1 MDTDEEGF
9 DEGFDD
15 GRGALALPAPGGAGA
30 GAEASPWRRRL
41 GVVSGVVVAASA
53 AAGFLAWRASM
64 DAPAV
69 AVALAG
75 IEPAVARER
84 LASAAIRC
92 EIRDGAA
99 WVAQEDVRRALE
111 ACGAPA
117 RQGNPVADALAE
129 ESIFASGESVRARRT
144 AATLRMLESAIAM
157 QPGVE
162 RASVVVGEPVRTAG
176 PGAGAG
182 GAASVTVSMRSG
194 RMSQDLVDAVAML
207 VAGAC
212 PGVRPE
218 SVVIVDAGEGRVR
231 AARDASVRAQ
241 VDAARA
247 RESAAE
253 AVIASL
259 LADLPVADVRVR
271 ESAQGAVVA
280 SVELARDEAL
290 ALAQRAGTG
299 IAEWVAAER
308 ERSQERVAPFVGVHD
323 GCAFALQ
330 VVVAPADAS
339 RAVPSEP
346 ATATS
351 ESARAEAPVGAWSPA
366 AASPVSDERSMPL
379 GPSTAAGGFPFG
391 WLAVLL
397 CGAGVVVTAWWV
409 RARRLAATADAGEWS
424 DAADP
429 VPGEDEPVLESAE
442 LSADVARA
450 VPASAGLLS
459 HWASGGRAVEAA
471 HVVVA
476 LEAASASAVLQAMP
490 VAQVKAIT
498 AALSA
503 LESPAPGEIDAAA
516 RRFAAEL
523 QLALRVHGDPMQEA
537 A

>member
-1 MDTDEEGF
+1 MDTDDEGF
-9 DEGFDD
+9 DDGFDD
-15 GRGALALPAPGGAGA
+15 GRGALALPAPGTDGGDAV
-30 GAEASPWRRRL
+30 ASPWRRRI
-41 GVVSGVVVAASA
+41 GVVAGVVVAASA
-53 AAGFLAWRASM
+53 AAGFLAWRASQ

-75 IEPAVARER
+75 IEPAAARER
-84 LASAAIRC
+84 LAAASIRC
-92 EIRDGAA
+92 EVRDGAA
-99 WVAQEDVRRALE
+99 WVAQADVRRAVA
-111 ACGAPA
+111 ACAAAA
-117 RQGNPVADALAE
+117 RPGNPVADALAD

-231 AARDASVRAQ
+231 AARDAAVRAQ

-259 LADLPVADVRVR
+259 LADLPVSDVRVR

-280 SVELARDEAL
+280 TVELSRDEAMELARG
-290 ALAQRAGTG
+290 AGTG

-330 VVVAPADAS
+330 VVVAPAEVLRAASGESVAAGAESTRPDA
-339 RAVPSEP
+339 PMG
-346 ATATS
+346 
-351 ESARAEAPVGAWSPA
+351 ARAPA
-366 AASPVSDERSMPL
+366 ASAPDERSMPL
-379 GPSTAAGGFPFG
+379 GPSTSAGGFPTL
-391 WLAVLL
+391 WLALLL
-397 CGAGVVVTAWWV
+397 CGAVAAVAAWWM
-409 RARRLAATADAGEWS
+409 RARRHAQAAVAGRWEG
-424 DAADP
+424 DEDP
-429 VPGEDEPVLESAE
+429 VPGADGPALEHSE
-442 LSADVARA
+442 LSADVARE
-450 VPASAGLLS
+450 VEASARLLS
-459 HWASGGRAVEAA
+459 HWASGGRGVEAA

-476 LEAASASAVLQAMP
+476 LDAASASAVLQAMP
-490 VAQVKAIT
+490 VAQVNAVT
-498 AALSA
+498 AALST

-523 QLALRVHGDPMQEA
+523 QLAMRVHGDRMQEA

>member
-1 MDTDEEGF
+1 MDDAEEGF
-9 DEGFDD
+9 DDGFDD
-15 GRGALALPAPGGAGA
+15 GRGALALPAPEGAGD
-30 GAEASPWRRRL
+30 GIVASPWRRRFAVVA
-41 GVVSGVVVAASA
+41 GVACAASA
-53 AAGFLAWRASM
+53 AAGFLAWRSSA
-64 DAPAV
+64 DAPSV

-75 IEPAVARER
+75 IEPEVARER
-84 LASAAIRC
+84 LAAASIRC
-92 EIRDGAA
+92 EVRDGAA
-99 WVAQEDVRRALE
+99 WVSQDDVRRAVD
-111 ACGAPA
+111 ACGTAA
-117 RQGNPVADALAE
+117 RPGNPVADALDG

-176 PGAGAG
+176 PGGVAGS
-182 GAASVTVSMRSG
+182 AASVTVSMRSG
-194 RMSQDLVDAVAML
+194 RMAQDLVDAVAML

-218 SVVIVDAGEGRVR
+218 AVVIVDAGEGRVR
-231 AARDASVRAQ
+231 VARDAAVRAQ

-259 LADLPVADVRVR
+259 LSDLPVADVRVR

-280 SVELARDEAL
+280 TVELARDEAL
-290 ALAQRAGTG
+290 MLARAAGTG
-299 IAEWVAAER
+299 MAEWVAAER
-308 ERSQERVAPFVGVHD
+308 GRTQERIAPFVGVHD

-330 VVVAPADAS
+330 LVVAPADPIRSAMGAP
-339 RAVPSEP
+339 AVTLTESSPAEGPMGTRSAATP
-346 ATATS
+346 AT
-351 ESARAEAPVGAWSPA
+351 
-366 AASPVSDERSMPL
+366 DERSMPL

-397 CGAGVVVTAWWV
+397 CGAGVAGAAWWM
-409 RARRLAATADAGEWS
+409 RARRQAQADGAANWDDAE
-424 DAADP
+424 DP
-429 VPGEDEPVLESAE
+429 VPGVDDSGLEHAE

-450 VPASAGLLS
+450 VPASAQLLS
-459 HWASGGRAVEAA
+459 QWASGGRAVEAA

-476 LEAASASAVLQAMP
+476 LEAAAASAVLQAMP
-490 VAQVKAIT
+490 VTEVKAVT
-498 AALSA
+498 AALST
-503 LESPAPGEIDAAA
+503 LESPAPREIDSAA

-523 QLALRVHGDPMQEA
+523 QLSLRVHGDPLQEA

>member
-1 MDTDEEGF
+1 MNTDEEGF
-9 DEGFDD
+9 DDGFDD
-15 GRGALALPAPGGAGA
+15 GRGALALPAPGGDGEDAV
-30 GAEASPWRRRL
+30 ASPWRRRI
-41 GVVSGVVVAASA
+41 GVVAGVIVAASA
-53 AAGFLAWRASM
+53 AAGFLAWRASQ

-84 LASAAIRC
+84 LAAASIRC
-92 EIRDGAA
+92 EVRDGAA
-99 WVAQEDVRRALE
+99 WVAQADVRRAVD
-111 ACGAPA
+111 ACGTAA
-117 RQGNPVADALAE
+117 RQGNPVADALAD

-231 AARDASVRAQ
+231 AARDAAVRAQ

-259 LADLPVADVRVR
+259 LVDLPVADVRVR

-280 SVELARDEAL
+280 TVELSRDEAMELARG
-290 ALAQRAGTG
+290 AGTG

-330 VVVAPADAS
+330 VVVAPADPI
-339 RAVPSEP
+339 RAVRGESVG
-346 ATATS
+346 TVS
-351 ESARAEAPVGAWSPA
+351 ESVRAEAPMGSRTA
-366 AASPVSDERSMPL
+366 AAAAPDERSMPL
-379 GPSTAAGGFPFG
+379 GPSGSAAGFPFG
-391 WLAVLL
+391 WLAVML
-397 CGAGVVVTAWWV
+397 CGAGVVVAAWWM
-409 RARRLAATADAGEWS
+409 RARRIERAADAGNWD
-424 DAADP
+424 DAEDP
-429 VPGEDEPVLESAE
+429 VPGADGPSIEHAE
-442 LSADVARA
+442 LSADVMREVEAAAR
-450 VPASAGLLS
+450 LLS

-476 LEAASASAVLQAMP
+476 LEAAAASSVLQAMP
-490 VAQVKAIT
+490 VAQVKAVT

>member
-1 MDTDEEGF
+1 MDDAEEGF
-9 DEGFDD
+9 DDGFDD
-15 GRGALALPAPGGAGA
+15 GRGTLALPAPEGDGEGGVV
-30 GAEASPWRRRL
+30 SPWRRRF
-41 GVVSGVVVAASA
+41 GVVAGVAVAASA
-53 AAGFLAWRASM
+53 AAGILAWRASA
-64 DAPAV
+64 DVPEV

-84 LASAAIRC
+84 LAAASIRC
-92 EIRDGAA
+92 EVRDGAA
-99 WVAQEDVRRALE
+99 WVSPEDVRRAVD
-111 ACGAPA
+111 ACGTMVRP
-117 RQGNPVADALAE
+117 GNPVADALAE
-129 ESIFASGESVRARRT
+129 ESIFASGDSVRARRT
-144 AATLRMLESAIAM
+144 AATLRMIESAIAM

-176 PGAGAG
+176 PGGAAG

-247 RESAAE
+247 RESASE

-280 SVELARDEAL
+280 TVELARDEAL
-290 ALAQRAGTG
+290 ALAHAAGTG
-299 IAEWVAAER
+299 IADWVAAER
-308 ERSQERVAPFVGVHD
+308 GRSQERVAPFVGVHD

-330 VVVAPADAS
+330 VVVAPADPLRS
-339 RAVPSEP
+339 VSDDPAV
-346 ATATS
+346 TLT
-351 ESARAEAPVGAWSPA
+351 ESARAEGPMGARSRS
-366 AASPVSDERSMPL
+366 ASIPSSDERSMPL
-379 GPSTAAGGFPFG
+379 GPSSAAGGVPFG

-397 CGAGVVVTAWWV
+397 CGAGVVGAAWWM
-409 RARRLAATADAGEWS
+409 RARRHARAAGAGDWDNAEE
-424 DAADP
+424 P
-429 VPGEDEPVLESAE
+429 VPGVDEPVLEHAE
-442 LSADVARA
+442 LSADVVRA
-450 VPASAGLLS
+450 VDASAQLLS

-476 LEAASASAVLQAMP
+476 LEAAAASAVLQAMP
-490 VAQVKAIT
+490 VAQVKLVT
-498 AALSA
+498 AALST
-503 LESPAPGEIDAAA
+503 LESPAPREIDAAA
-516 RRFAAEL
+516 RSFAAEL
-523 QLALRVHGDPMQEA
+523 QLALRVHGDPLQEA

>member
-1 MDTDEEGF
+1 MDSAEEGF
-9 DEGFDD
+9 EDGFDD
-15 GRGALALPAPGGAGA
+15 GRGALALPDPGNDREDAVNP
-30 GAEASPWRRRL
+30 PWRRRI
-41 GVVSGVVVAASA
+41 GVIAGLAFAATA
-53 AAGFLAWRASM
+53 TAGFLAWRAST
-64 DAPAV
+64 DAPPV

-84 LASAAIRC
+84 LAAASIRC
-92 EIRDGAA
+92 EVRDGAA
-99 WVAQEDVRRALE
+99 WVAPEDVRRAVD
-111 ACGAPA
+111 ACAAAVRP
-117 RQGNPVADALAE
+117 GNPVADALAD

-231 AARDASVRAQ
+231 AARDAAVRAQ

-259 LADLPVADVRVR
+259 LADLPVSDVRVR

-280 SVELARDEAL
+280 TVELARDEAM
-290 ALAQRAGTG
+290 ALARGAGTG

-330 VVVAPADAS
+330 VVVAPADVLRSAS
-339 RAVPSEP
+339 GEP
-346 ATATS
+346 VAAAA
-351 ESARAEAPVGAWSPA
+351 ESARPDAPMGARAPA
-366 AASPVSDERSMPL
+366 ASAPDERSMPL
-379 GPSTAAGGFPFG
+379 GPSTATGGFPTL
-391 WLAVLL
+391 WLALLL
-397 CGAGVVVTAWWV
+397 CGAAGAAAAWWM
-409 RARRLAATADAGEWS
+409 RARRLGPAADAGNWDGDE
-424 DAADP
+424 DP
-429 VPGEDEPVLESAE
+429 VPGADGLTLEHSE
-442 LSADVARA
+442 LSADVARE
-450 VPASAGLLS
+450 VEASARLLS
-459 HWASGGRAVEAA
+459 HWASGGRGVEAA

-476 LEAASASAVLQAMP
+476 LDAAAASAVLQAMP
-490 VAQVKAIT
+490 VAQVNAVT
-498 AALSA
+498 AALST

-523 QLALRVHGDPMQEA
+523 QLAMRVHGDPMQEA